1 MSAKSE
7 GDPAYRYVYGV
18 MPASAVADVDETGI
32 GGRPLYGV
40 VIGDIAALVSEIPEL
55 EPVAGREELR
65 IHARVLEQA
74 LEHGTV
80 LPMRFGV
87 VMASEEAVRRD
98 LLERHADELTAQLA
112 ELDGLI
118 ELRVRAVYEEET
130 LMREVVASS
139 PEIAELRD
147 GLRGRPADATYFER
161 IRLGELVSEQVQ
173 RRSQHDGDE
182 IVAAL
187 EPFCRAVRRGDPAH
201 ERVAL
206 DASFLVDRGQQEDFE
221 QVLEGLGQALEGRLG
236 FRLIGPLP
244 PHSFVAEFSA
254 GER

>member
-1 MSAKSE
+1 VSASSDGE
-7 GDPAYRYVYGV
+7 SGYRYVYGV
-18 MPASAVADVDETGI
+18 MPTAAATRISGTGI
-32 GGRPLYGV
+32 AGAQVNAV
-40 VIGDIAALVSEIPEL
+40 VLGDSAALVSDIPEP

-65 IHARVLEQA
+65 VHARVLERA
-74 LEHGTV
+74 LELGTV

-98 LLERHADELTAQLA
+98 LLERHAQELAAQLA

-118 ELRVRAVYEEET
+118 ELRVRAIYEEQT

-139 PEIAELRD
+139 PEIAELRTA
-147 GLRGRPADATYFER
+147 LRGRPADATYFER

-187 EPFCRAVRRGDPAH
+187 EPFCRAVRRGDQAH
-201 ERVAL
+201 ERVAV
-206 DASFLVDRGQQEDFE
+206 DASFLVDRGQREDFE
-221 QVLEGLGQALEGRLG
+221 QVLEGLAQAQEGRVG